1 MATPRSFSQPPASF
15 IASEHLGIHHT
26 PLVAYLPLYLER
38 PLLPQG
44 RSPRG
49 IVETRDQ
56 GPGPGSSPRT
66 LVILR
71 RLSEVGAS
79 RRRLQIE
86 LSQQKLNSTLRMQ
99 FSKNGCGADRV
110 RTDDIQ
116 LAKLALSQ
124 LSYSPRK
131 PVGLGG
137 LEPPTS
143 RLSGARSS
151 QLSYRPGRSMSRTAR
166 SLALHH
172 ILTFSSKSE
181 QCWARPFKTRQQ
193 VQCDCVC

>member
-1 MATPRSFSQPPASF
+1 
-15 IASEHLGIHHT
+15 
-26 PLVAYLPLYLER
+26 
-38 PLLPQG
+38 
-44 RSPRG
+44 
-49 IVETRDQ
+49 
-56 GPGPGSSPRT
+56 
-66 LVILR
+66 
-71 RLSEVGAS
+71 
-79 RRRLQIE
+79 
-86 LSQQKLNSTLRMQ
+86 MQ
-99 FSKNGCGADRV
+99 FSKNDNQCGADRA
-110 RTDDIQ
+110 RTDDFQ

-172 ILTFSSKSE
+172 LSTFSFKERARRLGPSKPDSKSIG
-181 QCWARPFKTRQQ
+181 RLR
-193 VQCDCVC
+193 

>member
-1 MATPRSFSQPPASF
+1 MAPGGLLKLEIKVQVPALRRGRWSF
-15 IASEHLGIHHT
+15 
-26 PLVAYLPLYLER
+26 
-38 PLLPQG
+38 
-44 RSPRG
+44 
-49 IVETRDQ
+49 
-56 GPGPGSSPRT
+56 
-66 LVILR
+66 LR

-79 RRRLQIE
+79 RRRLRIE

-181 QCWARPFKTRQQ
+181 LDGSALQNQTASPM
-193 VQCDCVC
+193 